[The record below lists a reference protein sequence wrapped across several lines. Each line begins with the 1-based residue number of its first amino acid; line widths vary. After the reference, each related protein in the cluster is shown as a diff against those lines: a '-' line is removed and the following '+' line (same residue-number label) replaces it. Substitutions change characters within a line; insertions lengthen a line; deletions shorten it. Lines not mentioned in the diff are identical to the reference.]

1 MEMVVISVE
10 RSLYEKFPRL
20 AEGVARTFSQPVV
33 GLLRKV
39 VCEEQVNQALAALDS
54 YSGFEFVEQGL
65 EHFDISYSVANTDR
79 ENIPV
84 DGPLV
89 IVANH
94 PLGAFDALALLQL
107 VGSVRRD
114 VRILANDVLMH
125 LTRLRSLL
133 LPINVFGG
141 DATTAGGMREAYRAL
156 EAGQALIVFPSG
168 EVSRMRP
175 NGVRDGRWS
184 AGFLRMARKTQAS
197 VLPVHIAAHNS
208 PLFYGVSMLAKPLS
222 ALLLSREMFGARHMR
237 IGFTIGKLIP
247 PAALEREGATP
258 EQLAKAMRRHV
269 YQLTRRQP
277 NQFSTSTAI
286 AHPEP
291 PLAVRNALKERAEIL
306 GSTNDGKRILLLDAQ
321 PDCPVMREI
330 GRLRELAFR
339 RVGEGTGNRR
349 DLDRFDAY
357 YRHIVLWDDEALAV
371 VGAYRLGESA
381 RILREHGMQG
391 LYSASL
397 FDYAPA
403 ADEFLQNG
411 VELGRSFIQP
421 AYWGSRSLDYLW
433 QGIGAFL
440 RKRPD
445 LRYLFG
451 PVSLSASLPLPVREL
466 IVHTHGRFFADPD
479 QLATARNPFQIS
491 PAIARE
497 ADAALA
503 GKDPKAALSLLKQ
516 QLATS
521 DQSIPTLYRQ
531 YVDLCEPD
539 GVRFLAFG
547 VDPEFGGCVDGL
559 IRLDLSRLKSAKRAR
574 YLTEASAS
582 SE

>member
-1 MEMVVISVE
+1 MISVE

-20 AEGVARTFSQPVV
+20 AEGVAKSLSKPVV
-33 GLLRKV
+33 SLLRRI
-39 VCEEQVNQALAALDS
+39 VCEDEINASIARYGR
-54 YSGFEFVEQGL
+54 YSGFEFIEQVL
-65 EHFDISYSVANTDR
+65 EGFDVSYSVANTDR

-84 DGPLV
+84 DGPVV

-94 PLGAFDALALLQL
+94 PLGALDALSLLQL

-125 LTRLRSLL
+125 LEPLHSLL

-141 DATTAGGMREAYRAL
+141 DTSKPSGMRGAYRAL
-156 EAGQALIVFPSG
+156 EDGQALIVFPSG

-184 AGFLRMARKTQAS
+184 SGFLRMARKTGAPI
-197 VLPVHIAAHNS
+197 LPVHVDARNS
-208 PLFYGVSMLAKPLS
+208 PLFYGVSLLAKPLS
-222 ALLLSREMFGARHMR
+222 ALLLAREMFGAKHMR
-237 IGFTIGKLIP
+237 IGFTIGQAVP
-247 PAALEREGATP
+247 TQALERENATP

-269 YQLTRRQP
+269 YQLAKRRP
-277 NQFSTSTAI
+277 NRFTTSTAI

-291 PLAVRNALKERAEIL
+291 PAVVRKALKERAEVL
-306 GSTNDGKRILLLDAQ
+306 GATTDGKRILLLDAQ

-349 DLDRFDAY
+349 DLDRFDAH
-357 YRHIVLWDDEALAV
+357 YRHIVLWDEEALAV
-371 VGAYRLGESA
+371 VGAYRLGEGRA
-381 RILREHGMQG
+381 ILRDHGMAG

-397 FDYAPA
+397 FDYAPE
-403 ADEFLQNG
+403 ADVFLQDA

-440 RKRPD
+440 RKRPEV
-445 LRYLFG
+445 RYLFG
-451 PVSLSASLPLPVREL
+451 PVSLSASLPQPVREL
-466 IVHTHGRFFADPD
+466 IVHTHGRFFADPEH
-479 QLATARNPFQIS
+479 LATAKNPFRIS
-491 PAIARE
+491 PEVARE
-497 ADAALA
+497 ADAALE
-503 GKDPKAALSLLKQ
+503 GKDAKAALSLLKQ
-516 QLATS
+516 QLAVS
-521 DQSIPTLYRQ
+521 DQAIPTLYRQ

-547 VDPEFGGCVDGL
+547 VDPQFGGCVDGL
-559 IRLDLSRLKSAKRAR
+559 IRLDLTRLKPAKRSR
-574 YLTEASAS
+574 YLSDPGPS

>member
-1 MEMVVISVE
+1 MISVE

-20 AEGVARTFSQPVV
+20 AEGVAKSLSRPVV
-33 GLLRKV
+33 SLLRRI
-39 VCEEQVNQALAALDS
+39 VCEEQVNATLDR
-54 YSGFEFVEQGL
+54 YRDHGGFEFIENAL
-65 EHFDISYSVANTDR
+65 EGFDVSYSVANTDR

-84 DGPLV
+84 DGPVV
-89 IVANH
+89 IAANH
-94 PLGAFDALALLQL
+94 PLGALDALTLLQL

-125 LTRLRSLL
+125 LEPLRPLL

-141 DATTAGGMREAYRAL
+141 DGTAPSGMREAYRAL
-156 EAGQALIVFPSG
+156 EAGQALIVFPAG
-168 EVSRMRP
+168 EVSRVRP

-184 AGFLRMARKTQAS
+184 AGFLRMARKTGAPI
-197 VLPVHIAAHNS
+197 LPVHIGAHNS
-208 PLFYGVSMLAKPLS
+208 PLFYGVSLLAKPLS
-222 ALLLSREMFGARHMR
+222 ALLLAREMFGARHMR
-237 IGFTIGKLIP
+237 IGFTIGQAIP
-247 PAALEREGATP
+247 AQVLERENATP
-258 EQLAKAMRRHV
+258 DQLAKAMRRHV
-269 YQLTRRQP
+269 YQLAKRRP
-277 NQFSTSTAI
+277 NRFTTSTAI
-286 AHPEP
+286 AHPES
-291 PLAVRNALKERAEIL
+291 PLAIRKALKERAKVL
-306 GSTNDGKRILLLDAQ
+306 GATTDGKRILLLDAQ
-321 PDCPVMREI
+321 LDCPVMREI

-349 DLDRFDAY
+349 DLDRFDAH
-357 YRHIVLWDDEALAV
+357 YRHIVLWDEEALAV
-371 VGAYRLGESA
+371 VGAYRLGEA
-381 RILREHGMQG
+381 RTILRERGMAG

-397 FDYAPA
+397 FDYSPA
-403 ADEFLQNG
+403 AETFLQDA

-440 RKRPD
+440 RKRPEV
-445 LRYLFG
+445 RYLFG

-466 IVHTHGRFFADPD
+466 IVHMHGRFFADPE
-479 QLATARNPFQIS
+479 QLATARNPFRIS

-497 ADAALA
+497 ADAALD
-503 GKDPKAALSLLKQ
+503 GKDAKAALSLLKQ
-516 QLATS
+516 QLAVS

-547 VDPEFGGCVDGL
+547 VDPQFGGCVDGL
-559 IRLDLSRLKSAKRAR
+559 IRLDLTRLKSAKRAR
-574 YLTEASAS
+574 YLSEADAS

>member
-1 MEMVVISVE
+1 VISVE

-20 AEGVARTFSQPVV
+20 AEGVAKSLSRPMVN
-33 GLLRKV
+33 LLRRI
-39 VCEEQVNQALAALDS
+39 VCEEQVNDCLVRYGN
-54 YSGFEFVEQGL
+54 YSGFEFIEHLL
-65 EHFDISYSVANTDR
+65 EGFDVSYSVANTDR

-84 DGPLV
+84 DGPVV

-94 PLGAFDALALLQL
+94 PLGALDALTLLQF

-125 LTRLRSLL
+125 LVPLRPLL

-141 DATTAGGMREAYRAL
+141 DTSAPSGMRGAYRAL
-156 EAGQALIVFPSG
+156 EQGQALIVFPSG

-184 AGFLRMARKTQAS
+184 AGFLRMARKSGAPI
-197 VLPVHIAAHNS
+197 LPVHIDAHNS

-222 ALLLSREMFGARHMR
+222 ALLLAREMFGAKHMR
-237 IGFTIGKLIP
+237 IGFTIGQAIP
-247 PAALEREGATP
+247 AQALERENATP

-269 YQLTRRQP
+269 YQLVKRRP
-277 NQFSTSTAI
+277 NRFTTSTAI

-291 PLAVRNALKERAEIL
+291 PAAVRKALKERAEVL
-306 GSTNDGKRILLLDAQ
+306 GATTDGKRILLLDAQ

-349 DLDRFDAY
+349 DLDRFDAH
-357 YRHIVLWDDEALAV
+357 YRHIVLWDEEALAV
-371 VGAYRLGESA
+371 VGAYRLGEA
-381 RILREHGMQG
+381 RSILRDHGMAG

-397 FDYAPA
+397 FDYSPA
-403 ADEFLQNG
+403 ADEFLQDA

-440 RKRPD
+440 RKRPEV
-445 LRYLFG
+445 RYLFG

-466 IVHTHGRFFADPD
+466 IVHTHGRFFADPEH
-479 QLATARNPFQIS
+479 LATAKNPFRIS
-491 PAIARE
+491 PEVARE
-497 ADAALA
+497 ADAALE
-503 GKDPKAALSLLKQ
+503 GKDAKAALSLLKQ
-516 QLATS
+516 QLAVS
-521 DQSIPTLYRQ
+521 DQAIPTLYRQ
-531 YVDLCEPD
+531 YVDLCESD

-547 VDPEFGGCVDGL
+547 VDPQFGGCVDGL
-559 IRLDLSRLKSAKRAR
+559 IRLDLTRLKPAKRAR
-574 YLTEASAS
+574 YLSTPDAS

>member
-1 MEMVVISVE
+1 MISVE
-10 RSLYEKFPRL
+10 RSLYERFPRL
-20 AEGVARTFSQPVV
+20 AEGAARKLSQPVV

-39 VCEEQVNQALAALDS
+39 VCEEQVNDALTALQS
-54 YSGFEFVEQGL
+54 YSGFEFIEQGL
-65 EHFDISYSVANTDR
+65 ERFDISYSVANTDR

-84 DGPLV
+84 DGPVV

-94 PLGAFDALALLQL
+94 PLGAFDALSLLHL

-114 VRILANDVLMH
+114 VRILANDILMH
-125 LTRLRSLL
+125 LTPLRSLL

-141 DATTAGGMREAYRAL
+141 DSSTGGMRAAYRAL
-156 EAGQALIVFPSG
+156 EAGQALVVFPSG

-175 NGVRDGRWS
+175 GGVRDGRWS
-184 AGFLRMARKTQAS
+184 AGFLRMARKVGAP

-208 PLFYGVSMLAKPLS
+208 PLFYGVSLLAKPLS
-222 ALLLSREMFGARHMR
+222 ALLLAREMFGAMHMR
-237 IGFTIGKLIP
+237 IGFTIGQAIP
-247 PAALEREGATP
+247 AEVLAREGAEP
-258 EQLAKAMRRHV
+258 EKLAQAVRRHV
-269 YQLTRRQP
+269 YQLVKRRP
-277 NQFSTSTAI
+277 NRFTTSTAI

-291 PLAVRNALKERAEIL
+291 PAAVRRALKERAQVL
-306 GSTNDGKRILLLDAQ
+306 GATTDGKRILLLDAQ

-349 DLDRFDAY
+349 DLDRFDAH
-357 YRHIVLWDDEALAV
+357 YRHIVLWDEEALAV
-371 VGAYRLGESA
+371 VGAYRLGEA
-381 RILREHGMQG
+381 GRILREHGMNG

-397 FDYAPA
+397 FDYAPQA
-403 ADEFLQNG
+403 REFLEDA

-440 RKRPD
+440 KKRPEV
-445 LRYLFG
+445 RYLFG
-451 PVSLSASLPLPVREL
+451 PVSLSATLPLPVREL
-466 IVHTHGRFFADPD
+466 IVHTHGRFFADPEH
-479 QLATARNPFQIS
+479 LATARNPFRIS
-491 PAIARE
+491 AAIARE
-497 ADAALA
+497 ADAALD
-503 GKDPKAALSLLKQ
+503 GKDAKAALSLLKQ
-516 QLATS
+516 QLAVS
-521 DQSIPTLYRQ
+521 DQAIPTLYRQ

-547 VDPEFGGCVDGL
+547 VDPQFGGCVDGL
-559 IRLDLSRLKSAKRAR
+559 IRLDLTRLKSAKRAR
-574 YLTEASAS
+574 YLSEPNAS